1 MYICNDCPRKC
12 NKERKALAD
21 NGKGFCNMGENPVI
35 NGKISLDDKYSSF
48 EIFGA
53 SANLI
58 GDKLILNGML
68 APYSAFAVVL
78 KK

>member
-1 MYICNDCPRKC
+1 
-12 NKERKALAD
+12 
-21 NGKGFCNMGENPVI
+21 MGENPVI